1 MRGQPYIYPIQ
12 TQKMRKKNEDP
23 RLRVSDM
30 IQGAERLEDESYEDY
45 KMRMKVEN
53 KMVRDYLKGYII
65 ERK

>member
-45 KMRMKVEN
+45 KVRMKVEN